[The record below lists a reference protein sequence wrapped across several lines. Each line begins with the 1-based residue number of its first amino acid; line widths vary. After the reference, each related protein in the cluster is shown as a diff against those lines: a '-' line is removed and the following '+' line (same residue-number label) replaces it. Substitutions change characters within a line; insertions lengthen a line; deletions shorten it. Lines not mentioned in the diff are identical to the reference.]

1 MKNREG
7 RLWRLTVKTRHAVVE
22 FMKQL
27 SLANN
32 ERWQGVSLVGGLFSA
47 GLKPTRAVDLA
58 RASPKLLGA
67 SKIAC
72 LL

>member
-1 MKNREG
+1 MREG
-7 RLWRLTVKTRHAVVE
+7 RLWRLTVKTRRAVVE

-32 ERWQGVSLVGGLFSA
+32 ERWQGVSRVGGLFSA
-47 GLKPTRAVDLA
+47 GLKPTRAVDSA